1 MSVVAE
7 SLMQG
12 LLQGAWA
19 VLLCGPVLV
28 ASVAATVFVVR
39 RRALASGGS
48 APAGNAP
55 AGNALAGRAA
65 EAPDQLFW
73 DLFLGACVALPAL
86 IIPALVSPWA
96 GLLLAGAAAAAGIA
110 AYRGSP
116 RFLAWRTARREGRR
130 QRSAHQAASAHHDE
144 LMVRWRRYELDP
156 AYSIDYPALTDV
168 RLPETSALIKAM
180 RTADQLRTA
189 AHKGYPDAVGRL
201 AASLAAA
208 ERAAG
213 IPAALP
219 AEQAT

>member
-48 APAGNAP
+48 AP

-201 AASLAAA
+201 AASLGAA

>member
-39 RRALASGGS
+39 RRALASAGS
-48 APAGNAP
+48 APQGS
-55 AGNALAGRAA
+55 
-65 EAPDQLFW
+65 DQLFW
-73 DLFLGACVALPAL
+73 DLFLGSCVALPAL
-86 IIPALVSPWA
+86 LIPALVSPWA
-96 GLLLAGAAAAAGIA
+96 GLVLAGAAAASGIA

-116 RFLAWRTARREGRR
+116 RFLAWRAAHREER
-130 QRSAHQAASAHHDE
+130 QQFSAHQAARIQHDE
-144 LMVRWRRYELDP
+144 LLRRWQRYELDP
-156 AYSIDYPALTDV
+156 ACSIDYPALTDV

-180 RTADQLRTA
+180 RIADQLRTA
-189 AHKGYPDAVGRL
+189 THKGYPDAVGSL
-201 AASLAAA
+201 AATLAAA

-213 IPAALP
+213 IPAGMP
-219 AEQAT
+219 AEQAG

>member
-7 SLMQG
+7 SVMQG

-39 RRALASGGS
+39 RRALAPKDSGPG
-48 APAGNAP
+48 
-55 AGNALAGRAA
+55 AA
-65 EAPDQLFW
+65 DQLFW
-73 DLFLGACVALPAL
+73 DTFLGACVALPAL

-96 GLLLAGAAAAAGIA
+96 GLLLAAAAAASGIA
-110 AYRGSP
+110 AYLATP
-116 RFLAWRTARREGRR
+116 RILAWRGASREQRR
-130 QRSAHQAASAHHDE
+130 QLSAHQAASVDHDQ

-168 RLPETSALIKAM
+168 RLPETSALIKAI

-208 ERAAG
+208 ERSAG
-213 IPAALP
+213 ITSPLP
-219 AEQAT
+219 AEPGTRG

>member
-1 MSVVAE
+1 MPVVAE
-7 SLMQG
+7 SLMHG

-39 RRALASGGS
+39 RRALA
-48 APAGNAP
+48 PK
-55 AGNALAGRAA
+55 GRAPEGA
-65 EAPDQLFW
+65 DQLFW
-73 DLFLGACVALPAL
+73 DLFLGSCVALPAL
-86 IIPALVSPWA
+86 LIPALASPWA
-96 GLLLAGAAAAAGIA
+96 GLVLAGAATASGIA
-110 AYRGSP
+110 SYRVSP
-116 RFLAWRTARREGRR
+116 GFLAWRAAQREQR
-130 QRSAHQAASAHHDE
+130 QQLSAHQAARMQHDE
-144 LMVRWRRYELDP
+144 LMLRWQRYELDP
-156 AYSIDYPALTDV
+156 ACNIDYPALTDV

-189 AHKGYPDAVGRL
+189 THKGYPDAVGSL

-219 AEQAT
+219 VQQAGRG

>member
-7 SLMQG
+7 SLTQG
-12 LLQGAWA
+12 LLQGAGV
-19 VLLCGPVLV
+19 VLLCGAVLV

-39 RRALASGGS
+39 RRSL
-48 APAGNAP
+48 APAGGAP
-55 AGNALAGRAA
+55 

-73 DLFLGACVALPAL
+73 DLFLGSCVALPAL
-86 IIPALVSPWA
+86 LIPALVYPWA
-96 GLLLAGAAAAAGIA
+96 GLVLAGAAAASGLA

-116 RFLAWRTARREGRR
+116 KFLAWRAARREYRE
-130 QRSAHQAASAHHDE
+130 QLSAHQAARIQHDE
-144 LMVRWRRYELDP
+144 LIVRWQRYELDP
-156 AYSIDYPALTDV
+156 GCSIDYPALTDV

-189 AHKGYPDAVGRL
+189 THKGYPDAVGSL

-213 IPAALP
+213 IPAAMP
-219 AEQAT
+219 MKQAG